1 LAGALAAVAAL
12 LWGCSDFFGGLAA
25 RGWAIERVGALGQLA
40 SFTVVGGLLLLLPA
54 DPQAADFQ
62 LGTIAGISTAA
73 GVTMLYKA
81 LAIGPMH
88 VVAPTTAVVGA
99 SVSVFIGWWIGERP
113 SPPAAVGVVLALIA
127 VVLVASSAP
136 GRHAAERPSRRVLI
150 LGAGAGLA
158 LGILNACFAAAETAS
173 GLWVLG
179 MSRFVALLLLAVA
192 VVIVSQRPAAATSG
206 GPGWAIAAG
215 VADIGATISI
225 VLALQRG
232 SLMVVGVLGALFP
245 AVTVLLARIVL
256 HEALGRTQVLG
267 LACAL
272 VALSLMALP

>member
-1 LAGALAAVAAL
+1 
-12 LWGCSDFFGGLAA
+12 
-25 RGWAIERVGALGQLA
+25 
-40 SFTVVGGLLLLLPA
+40 
-54 DPQAADFQ
+54 
-62 LGTIAGISTAA
+62 
-73 GVTMLYKA
+73 
-81 LAIGPMH
+81 
-88 VVAPTTAVVGA
+88 
-99 SVSVFIGWWIGERP
+99 
-113 SPPAAVGVVLALIA
+113 
-127 VVLVASSAP
+127 
-136 GRHAAERPSRRVLI
+136 
-150 LGAGAGLA
+150 
-158 LGILNACFAAAETAS
+158 LNACFAAAETAS

-179 MSRFVALLLLAVA
+179 VSRFVALLLLAVA
-192 VVIVSQRPAAATSG
+192 VVIVSQRPAPTTSG
-206 GPGWAIAAG
+206 GRGWAIAAG